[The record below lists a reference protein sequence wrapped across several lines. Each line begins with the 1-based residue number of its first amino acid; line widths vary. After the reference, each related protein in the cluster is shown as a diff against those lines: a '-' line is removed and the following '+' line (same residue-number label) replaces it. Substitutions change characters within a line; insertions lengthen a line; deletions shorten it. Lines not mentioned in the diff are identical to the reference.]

1 MAVTVDVRGLKELE
15 KALGELEKSATR
27 KTVVRNAL
35 KKAAE
40 PTAAQMSQMA
50 AGTWDPKIAKNI
62 IISTK
67 IKNEAGKAAY
77 AASMRETR
85 GNKAAAVK
93 AMRDARRAAKG
104 TTPPVIMYVGPG
116 EASWRAHWV
125 EFGIGPHINGG
136 IFAGTRH
143 PGVRP
148 NPFVRPAWDATR
160 AVALD
165 MIAGEMWVQIEKA
178 AKRQARRKAKANG

>member
-1 MAVTVDVRGLKELE
+1 MAVSVEVRGLKQLE
-15 KALGELEKSATR
+15 RALDQIEKSATR

-35 KKAAE
+35 KKSAE
-40 PTAAQMSQMA
+40 PTAQAMRAQA
-50 AGTWDPKIAKNI
+50 AGTWDRKIAGNI
-62 IISTK
+62 LVSTK

-77 AASMRETR
+77 AAALREGR
-85 GNKAAAVK
+85 DKGAAVK
-93 AMRDARRAAKG
+93 AMRDARRSAKG
-104 TTPPVIMYVGPG
+104 TMPPVFMYVGPG
-116 EASWRAHWV
+116 ERSWRAHWV

-143 PGVRP
+143 PGVKP
-148 NPFVRPAWDATR
+148 NPFVRPAWDATQ

-165 MIAGEMWVQIEKA
+165 MIAGEMWAQIEKA